1 MNESNLRPNRAIL
14 TPDGSPPIWP
24 GNCELHS
31 KYYVCDVCEPTKVD
45 SYKIP
50 NMGQYEFCP
59 VCGVCLS
66 EVEYFYPA
74 RQVNAA
80 ISHLIRC
87 VLIHVDQ
94 KTEKQT

>member
-1 MNESNLRPNRAIL
+1 MNDINIRPNKAIF

-24 GNCELHS
+24 GNCKLHA
-31 KYYVCDVCEPTKVD
+31 KYYVCDVCEPPKAG
-45 SYKIP
+45 SYEIP
-50 NMGQYEFCP
+50 DDGQYQLCP
-59 VCGVCLS
+59 ICGVSLG
-66 EVEYFYPA
+66 EVEYSYPA

-87 VLIHVDQ
+87 VLMYVDQ